1 MPALL
6 ANWSCWPLAQ
16 LINFTVIPLDLRILY
31 VNLLSIAW
39 TAYISRM
46 ASDAATPA
54 GAPAPEPVPAA
65 AAVPPPQDAAG
76 SDAGRSKGGGPALRG
91 GAGAAAASGA
101 RPGTPRPQPG
111 LRRGRRAG
119 PTSV

>member
-39 TAYISRM
+39 TAYISSI
-46 ASDAATPA
+46 ASGDASGSLAAPAEAEQPVAAVSGADVGRAKGGA
-54 GAPAPEPVPAA
+54 GA
-65 AAVPPPQDAAG
+65 
-76 SDAGRSKGGGPALRG
+76 GGPLARG
-91 GAGAAAASGA
+91 GAGAAAASG
-101 RPGTPRPQPG
+101 PRLASASQRQAM
-111 LRRGRRAG
+111 RRGRRAG